1 MADRDMICH
10 KVYEF
15 LMSILNVLTMLYL
28 YLFHL
33 YSVALRSR
41 PFIDIWRQNAVPR
54 IIPDEEVPGFFHA
67 DDHPSSPFEREV

>member
-1 MADRDMICH
+1 MADMICH

-15 LMSILNVLTMLYL
+15 LMSILNLLTML

-54 IIPDEEVPGFFHA
+54 IIPDEEVPGFSPA
-67 DDHPSSPFEREV
+67 DDHPSSDESFELEREV